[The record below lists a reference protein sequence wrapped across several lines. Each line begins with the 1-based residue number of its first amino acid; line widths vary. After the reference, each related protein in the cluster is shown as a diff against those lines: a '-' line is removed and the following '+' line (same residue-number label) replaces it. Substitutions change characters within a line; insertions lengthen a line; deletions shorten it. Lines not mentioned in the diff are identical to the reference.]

1 MKESNKRTHL
11 KKRIEVLKDLVLSES
26 WNLKL
31 TWKKLKELL
40 YKDEKISLNE
50 NEETQLLEVIKSI
63 EDLKTFDTEKIDR
76 LKFAF
81 YLMQISEKL
90 IIHELEGGVL
100 QKVADYEDLNF
111 KMKLFCN
118 QLAISDC
125 MDKFNKS
132 IDNMDSL
139 IKLKEFDAI
148 FEEYNR
154 K

>member
-1 MKESNKRTHL
+1 M
-11 KKRIEVLKDLVLSES
+11 
-26 WNLKL
+26 
-31 TWKKLKELL
+31 
-40 YKDEKISLNE
+40 
-50 NEETQLLEVIKSI
+50 
-63 EDLKTFDTEKIDR
+63 KTFDTEKIDR

-90 IIHELEGGVL
+90 IIHELEGEVL
-100 QKVADYEDLNF
+100 QKAADYEDINF
-111 KMKLFCN
+111 KIKSFCN

-132 IDNMDSL
+132 IDKMDSL
-139 IKLKEFDAI
+139 IKLKEFDVI